1 MKNKNIKADK
11 IFVRGVIKLYKLG
24 YSSREIARS
33 FKRSHT
39 KIAEII
45 KENLQQ
51 INRKF

>member
-1 MKNKNIKADK
+1 MKKQDIKADK
-11 IFVRGVIKLYKLG
+11 IFVRGVIKLSKLG

-45 KENLQQ
+45 QENLQEVA
-51 INRKF
+51 K